1 MGLDFLS
8 YTAEDFRGA
17 PPARGLS
24 RMQRIGSTAE
34 APLEPPM
41 TLPPGSELIPSWNGI
56 AADGCRIGKRGRR
69 HNQLH
74 SVSPTAC
81 LRHCSRN
88 GETNS
93 PGLPPSRH
101 LTSNANA
108 LRRRWIR
115 ALAPNS
121 SKIPRIAT
129 FLEEAL
135 IRFDGQRY
143 HLHAWCVMPTHV
155 HVLVSPKDGCT
166 LSEIL
171 HSWKSFTAK
180 AANRAL
186 GRKGSFWAEERSSDR
201 AIRDDVHYRTAHAY
215 IVNNPVKAGLCASPE
230 DSLSAAPDTALGP
243 PAYALD
249 HNERRSL

>member
-41 TLPPGSELIPSWNGI
+41 TLPPGSRTDPKLEW
-56 AADGCRIGKRGRR
+56 
-69 HNQLH
+69 
-74 SVSPTAC
+74 
-81 LRHCSRN
+81 HC
-88 GETNS
+88 
-93 PGLPPSRH
+93 
-101 LTSNANA
+101 
-108 LRRRWIR
+108 RRRLPHWEAGQTPQSITFR
-115 ALAPNS
+115 LANSVPAALLAQWRNELARLAPEQAS
-121 SKIPRIAT
+121 HVQRQRIEAALDQGLGPRFLEDPRIAT
-129 FLEEAL
+129 FVEEAL

-186 GRKGSFWAEERSSDR
+186 GRKGSFWAEEYFDR

-230 DSLSAAPDTALGP
+230 DWPFGSARHSVGP
-243 PAYALD
+243 ARVCPG
-249 HNERRSL
+249 S